1 MKIEQIRQVMEIYR
15 AGSINQA
22 AQNLYLSQSTLSSSI
37 HSVERELQ
45 QTIFRRSHR
54 GIELT
59 DFGHSFI
66 RYGTEILAAHE
77 NILAA
82 APPADETCSGERL
95 SVSVSHILFINRA
108 FHRLYNKYHGKQVNF
123 SYRNDSRDKII
134 TDVAQGVCDL
144 GVLAMPSIMKS
155 QWLDFIH
162 TYNMEYSVFSQE
174 PAQVLFGPL
183 CPLYNHP
190 DKSVSLQDLQ
200 ALNRITARKQ
210 HELFQRMDA
219 ALTEILHPGRCI
231 QIDDEKLMAS
241 ALLETDGYYLATM
254 NQNAYREKPYD
265 SDIRNLPLKD
275 APFSF
280 EFGFIHK
287 RGQPL
292 SPVAKEFTELIY
304 QAVK

>member
-1 MKIEQIRQVMEIYR
+1 MKIEQIRQVMEVYR

-66 RYGTEILAAHE
+66 RYGTEILTAHE
-77 NILAA
+77 SILAA
-82 APPADETCSGERL
+82 ARPATDGRSGERL
-95 SVSVSHILFINRA
+95 SISVSHILFINRV
-108 FHRLYNKYHGKQVNF
+108 FHQLYNKYHDGQVQF
-123 SYRNDSRDKII
+123 SYRNDPRDRII
-134 TDVAQGVCDL
+134 ADVAQGVCDL
-144 GVLAMPSIMKS
+144 GVLAMPSVMKS
-155 QWLDFIH
+155 QWLDFIQA
-162 TYNMEYSVFSQE
+162 YGMEYSVFSQE

-200 ALNRITARKQ
+200 NLSRITAREQ
-210 HELFQRMDA
+210 HELFQRIEA
-219 ALTEILHPGRCI
+219 TLTEILHPDRCI
-231 QIDDEKLMAS
+231 QVDDEKLIAS

-280 EFGFIHK
+280 EFGFIRK

-292 SPVAKEFTELIY
+292 SPMAAEFIDMVC
-304 QAVK
+304 QAAG